1 MKTVKHEDK
10 DLKKEF
16 QIERLVLFSDAVFA
30 IAITLLIIEIKV
42 PELNLAELRRNNPE
56 FIQHPDRALLE
67 LLSSEMLA
75 KFIGFVVSFVVIA
88 LYWINHHLLF
98 GMLHNYSRKLIWAN
112 LRFLFTIVLM
122 PFTSAFY
129 SDYWMSGLITPI
141 AFYSINI
148 LLSGLTILQL
158 WRMITNPANNLCVS
172 PPPPALV
179 SYYKARSLTAAI
191 VFMVSFGIAYI
202 SVNWAYGTPII
213 IPLVMWGIKAYY
225 RKKAPQIFTKGSD
238 H

>member
-30 IAITLLIIEIKV
+30 IAITLLIIELKV
-42 PELNLAELRRNNPE
+42 PEIPPPNTE
-56 FIQHPDRALLE
+56 QHLLDALSALTP
-67 LLSSEMLA
+67 
-75 KFIGFVVSFVVIA
+75 KFVGFVVSFVVIS

-98 GMLHNYSRKLIWAN
+98 GLLHNYNRKIIWAN

-122 PFTSAFY
+122 PFS
-129 SDYWMSGLITPI
+129 SGLYSEYWGSGLVTPI

-148 LLSGLTILQL
+148 TLSGLAIMRL
-158 WRMITNPANNLCVS
+158 WSMITNPANNLS
-172 PPPPALV
+172 TAPQPPALIG
-179 SYYKARSLTAAI
+179 YYKTRSLVVAG
-191 VFMVSFGIAYI
+191 VFMSSFGVAFFNAQIAYLFPLAI
-202 SVNWAYGTPII
+202 PIVMM
-213 IPLVMWGIKAYY
+213 LVKIYY